1 MRIMFVEPFETTLF
15 SFRKEL
21 LDALLESGHDIFLC
35 IKKTERINNEYNSRV
50 KEIVDVDLDLKSKSV
65 FKNIRVKKIYK
76 KTISRIKPDLII
88 SYTIKPNIYCG
99 LYAKH
104 IPMIANITGLGTL
117 FNKDGILKRIGIFL
131 YKKSFKNVDYIFFQ
145 NESSYDVFARNKI
158 RIKKYKIIPGSGVN
172 TSRFLPKQLKRQDG
186 IVNYLFASRASIKEK
201 GFGLLVQAMPSVIKE
216 NSNVHFNFLIDEN
229 EINKKSLEW
238 KIINE
243 CKQFITILPRN
254 NEMTSIY
261 SQNDFL
267 VSPSYYNEGISN
279 VLLESLSCCRPIIT
293 TNDNAGCREV
303 LLEGK
308 NGFGIKSKD
317 LNSLIETIIKSSKLT
332 VDEVLKMGEFGRQ
345 FVIKKY
351 ERKIVINEYFQTI
364 NEIQKQLEEKKHG
377 KIKTFFD

>member
-1 MRIMFVEPFETTLF
+1 MRIMFVEPFEATLF

-35 IKKTERINNEYNSRV
+35 IKNTERINNEYNSRV

-76 KTISRIKPDLII
+76 ETISRIKPDLII

-99 LYAKH
+99 LYAQH

-145 NESSYDVFARNKI
+145 NESSFDVFVKNKI

-201 GFGLLVQAMPSVIKE
+201 GFGLLVQAIPSVIKE

-243 CKQFITILPRN
+243 YKQFITILPRN
-254 NEMTSIY
+254 NDMTSIY

-308 NGFGIKSKD
+308 NGFGIKSRD
-317 LNSLIETIIKSSKLT
+317 LNSLIKTIIKSSKLT

-364 NEIQKQLEEKKHG
+364 GEIQKQLEEKK
-377 KIKTFFD
+377 TWEN

>member
-1 MRIMFVEPFETTLF
+1 
-15 SFRKEL
+15 
-21 LDALLESGHDIFLC
+21 IFLC

-88 SYTIKPNIYCG
+88 SYAIKPNIYCG
-99 LYAKH
+99 LYAKL

-254 NEMTSIY
+254 NDMTSIY